1 MMGQTFVQTGKD
13 LSDVRRIVVTGGSLI
28 HTARTAEIAAHA
40 MYDPAQPTS
49 LRPRR
54 AEILIDRRY
63 ILAAMGLLSTH
74 CPRAALTI
82 MKKEL
87 ERHGSPE

>member
-1 MMGQTFVQTGKD
+1 MMGQTFIQTGKD

-28 HTARTAEIAAHA
+28 HTGRTAEIAAHA
-40 MYDPAQPTS
+40 MYDPAQPMS
-49 LRPRR
+49 LRPRE